1 MWKGKWTFSAKD
13 VLRLVCLERNGS
25 FLEPGC
31 IELEGFWALV
41 SASPP
46 CFIIDP
52 EVLTELKENFIC
64 NKTGVA
70 FFYFLRLFL
79 GGRGARCVLFR
90 RRFSHTGIYH
100 RFWSFLPSKF
110 HCRHIFRRG
119 SGIRVFGYSQLQI
132 SEDRRHRGNAQR
144 KPFVTFSNAGATPP
158 TRTSGAVALSLRARL
173 NPASDLTDNTR

>member
-100 RFWSFLPSKF
+100 RFWSFFPANSIAVIYFVEVRESGFLGTVSFRYQRTDDTAETHSGNHSLPF
-110 HCRHIFRRG
+110 RTRERH
-119 SGIRVFGYSQLQI
+119 
-132 SEDRRHRGNAQR
+132 
-144 KPFVTFSNAGATPP
+144 PP
-158 TRTSGAVALSLRARL
+158 PVLAA
-173 NPASDLTDNTR
+173 P